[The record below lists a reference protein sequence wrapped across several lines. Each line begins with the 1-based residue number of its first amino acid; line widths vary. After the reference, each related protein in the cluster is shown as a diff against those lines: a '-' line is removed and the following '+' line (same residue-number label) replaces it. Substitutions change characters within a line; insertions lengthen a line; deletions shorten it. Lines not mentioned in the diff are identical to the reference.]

1 MSIDFPNPNWTP
13 SDPYPLVIPYD
24 DDDDEDYD
32 D

>member
-24 DDDDEDYD
+24 DDEDDDE
-32 D
+32 